1 MAAKVLGRLFDGKF
15 FYSYGQDQHQG
26 RRPYQEDFF
35 GLFEPETLAEILTRG
50 LLFVLADGMGGT
62 SKGDTA
68 SIMAVEGMIRN
79 YRTIVETPVS
89 EALNQAMTK
98 TNDAIFQKGLSDR
111 RYWKMGSTCIAVVLR
126 NGELYHVSAGDSHIY
141 LIRGGVLR
149 RLNEEHSVG
158 EEMDQRAAAGLIS
171 EEDARSHA
179 GRNKLMSF
187 LGDKSISKVDVS
199 RAPVRLHAGDRIVL
213 CSDGLY
219 GYIEP
224 RRILEVAGKL
234 PPQKAV
240 EALIAET
247 MGNNHE
253 DQDNISIQILE
264 VLGEG
269 KPAAVKHFIRERTL
283 ERKRSQKTAKK
294 SGKEKIVAFILTG
307 ISIAL
312 FIAGA
317 VLLASKLLH
326 MGKPAMGGTT
336 KEEPNVTGEETQS
349 PEKPNDPATKKKNE
363 AETTKAE
370 PNASQ
375 EAREQN

>member
-1 MAAKVLGRLFDGKF
+1 
-15 FYSYGQDQHQG
+15 
-26 RRPYQEDFF
+26 
-35 GLFEPETLAEILTRG
+35 
-50 LLFVLADGMGGT
+50 
-62 SKGDTA
+62 
-68 SIMAVEGMIRN
+68 
-79 YRTIVETPVS
+79 
-89 EALNQAMTK
+89 LNQAITR

-126 NGELYHVSAGDSHIY
+126 NGELFHVSAGDSHIY
-141 LIRGGVLR
+141 MIRGGVLR

-171 EEDARSHA
+171 EEDARSHT

-187 LGDKSISKVDVS
+187 LGDKSISKVDVA
-199 RAPVRLHAGDRIVL
+199 RTPFALQTGDRIVL

-269 KPAAVKHFIRERTL
+269 KPAAVKQFIREKTL

-307 ISIAL
+307 ISITL
-312 FIAGA
+312 FIIGA
-317 VLLASKLLH
+317 VLLATKLMH
-326 MGKPAMGGTT
+326 KGKPATDGTV
-336 KEEPNVTGEETQS
+336 KQEQNMSGPQDDQDGPDKDAEPSEPSAKRQSETLENPVVPVTNNGNGAKKAKSETQS
-349 PEKPNDPATKKKNE
+349 DQQAGNKN
-363 AETTKAE
+363 
-370 PNASQ
+370 
-375 EAREQN
+375 

>member
-1 MAAKVLGRLFDGKF
+1 MAAKVLGRLFDGRF

-35 GLFEPETLAEILTRG
+35 GLFEPETLAEIHTRG

-79 YRTIVETPVS
+79 YRTIVETPVPA
-89 EALNQAMTK
+89 ALNQAIAR
-98 TNDAIFQKGLSDR
+98 TNEAIFQKGLSDR
-111 RYWKMGSTCIAVVLR
+111 RYWKMGSTCVAVVLR
-126 NGELYHVSAGDSHIY
+126 NGDLFHVSAGDSHIY
-141 LIRGGVLR
+141 LIRENSLR

-199 RAPVRLHAGDRIVL
+199 RAPVPLRAGDRIIL

-240 EALIAET
+240 ATLITET
-247 MGNNHE
+247 LGNNHE
-253 DQDNISIQILE
+253 DQDNISVQILE
-264 VLGEG
+264 VLGQG
-269 KPAAVKHFIRERTL
+269 KPSEVKHFIREKTQ
-283 ERKRSQKTAKK
+283 ERKRSEKTSKK
-294 SGKEKIVAFILTG
+294 SGKEKIIALILTG

-312 FIAGA
+312 LITG
-317 VLLASKLLH
+317 VTLLASKLLH
-326 MGKPAMGGTT
+326 KGKPAGKSVQLDSPPPSPAGV
-336 KEEPNVTGEETQS
+336 PGIGREETQ
-349 PEKPNDPATKKKNE
+349 KDPDQGEVKK
-363 AETTKAE
+363 
-370 PNASQ
+370 
-375 EAREQN
+375 